1 MKPYL
6 LIALMLN
13 IGAAQADDSIT
24 WPELNQSYL
33 KTGDF
38 VSISNLRSVG
48 MGQNYDQIRLA
59 LGNPHF
65 SEGLGRP
72 RAFNY
77 AFNFYTNAAKTEW
90 VTCQYQVHFDQSRH
104 VDGRYW
110 RDSNCG
116 KYVDEV
122 PKKPIVLSSD
132 GMFAFGRSGLNDL
145 QVAGR
150 DNLTQLSSKILT
162 EYRSLRTIDVVGH
175 TDRIGSVASNLALS
189 QARANT
195 VKAFFVSKGI
205 DAHLI
210 TARGV
215 GASMPVKYCDGIV
228 SVSVIECLLPNR
240 RVEVNIV
247 GEVK

>member
-65 SEGLGRP
+65 SEGIGRP

-77 AFNFYTNAAKTEW
+77 VFNFYTNAAKTEW
-90 VTCQYQVHFDQSRH
+90 VTCQYQIHFDQSRH

-110 RDSNCG
+110 RDQNCG
-116 KYVDEV
+116 KYVDIS
-122 PKKPIVLSSD
+122 PAKPIVLSSD
-132 GMFAFGRSGLNDL
+132 GMFAFGRSGLSDL
-145 QVAGR
+145 QAAGR
-150 DNLTQLSSKILT
+150 DNLIQLSNKILT
-162 EYRSLRTIDVVGH
+162 EYRNLRTIEVVGH
-175 TDRIGSVASNLALS
+175 TDLVGSVASNLVLS

-195 VKAFFVSKGI
+195 VKAFFISKGI
-205 DAHLI
+205 DANII

-215 GASMPVKYCDGIV
+215 GASIPIKYCNGAL
-228 SVSVIECLLPNR
+228 SASVIECLLPNR
-240 RVEVNIV
+240 RVEVNII